1 MTEWLLQDFLSLKTG
16 KKEYQDNA
24 IAAPIATAEGYL
36 GNFFCAFLI
45 RPNVKADMGAEN
57 LLRQKATQSFRIAKS
72 IKICLHRQ
80 YGPAILPSNAIS
92 IKNFLAPWHRF
103 KMEILFQIYDAF

>member
-1 MTEWLLQDFLSLKTG
+1 VTEWLLQDFLSLKTG